1 MCLAC
6 EQDAI
11 WLAYLDSQ
19 GLLKEDDPAAVEE
32 LFAAFPVQPLPAKR
46 EWDAPTPEA
55 PDEAAVRSALTKP
68 AAPKSATAT
77 PAANNQFSCDDP
89 TAE

>member
-19 GLLKEDDPAAVEE
+19 GLLKPDDPAAVEA
-32 LFAAFPVQPLPAKR
+32 LFSAFPVQPLPLR
-46 EWDAPTPEA
+46 SEWDKLA
-55 PDEAAVRSALTKP
+55 PDAA
-68 AAPKSATAT
+68 ATADENSIAAK
-77 PAANNQFSCDDP
+77 PAANNAFSCDDP

>member
-11 WLAYLDSQ
+11 WLAYLDSRD
-19 GLLKEDDPAAVEE
+19 LLKPDDPAAVDE
-32 LFAAFPVQPLPAKR
+32 LFAAFPVQPLPVQPVQD
-46 EWDAPTPEA
+46 EQPSNAP
-55 PDEAAVRSALTKP
+55 VK
-68 AAPKSATAT
+68 
-77 PAANNQFSCDDP
+77 AANNPFSCDDP

>member
-19 GLLKEDDPAAVEE
+19 GLLKPDDPAAVDA
-32 LFAAFPVQPLPAKR
+32 LFSAFPVQPLPVQAD
-46 EWDAPTPEA
+46 WDAPTPEA
-55 PDEAAVRSALTKP
+55 PAITTVKSSAKASSKSKPEP
-68 AAPKSATAT
+68 AAKNS
-77 PAANNQFSCDDP
+77 FSCDDP
-89 TAE
+89 TGE

>member
-19 GLLKEDDPAAVEE
+19 GLLKPDDPAALEA
-32 LFAAFPVQPLPAKR
+32 FFGAFPVRELPV
-46 EWDAPTPEA
+46 PPEA
-55 PDEAAVRSALTKP
+55 KDAAA
-68 AAPKSATAT
+68 AT
-77 PAANNQFSCDDP
+77 PAASAPNPFSCDDP

>member
-19 GLLKEDDPAAVEE
+19 GLLKPDDPAAVEE
-32 LFAAFPVQPLPAKR
+32 LFAAFPVQPLPVKR

-55 PDEAAVRSALTKP
+55 PASASPRSASPKL
-68 AAPKSATAT
+68 AAPKPATKKPT
-77 PAANNQFSCDDP
+77 NNPFSCDDP

>member
-19 GLLKEDDPAAVEE
+19 GMLKPDDPDAVEKF
-32 LFAAFPVQPLPAKR
+32 FADFPVQPLPEQSLSGQPLSGQS
-46 EWDAPTPEA
+46 EWDSPTPEA
-55 PDEAAVRSALTKP
+55 PAKPAPKP
-68 AAPKSATAT
+68 AAKNP
-77 PAANNQFSCDDP
+77 FSCDDP
-89 TAE
+89 TGQ

>member
-1 MCLAC
+1 MCMAC
-6 EQDAI
+6 EQDAM

-19 GLLKEDDPAAVEE
+19 GLLKPDDPAAVDA
-32 LFAAFPVQPLPAKR
+32 LFANFPVQPLPMRA

-55 PDEAAVRSALTKP
+55 PAKSVPKP
-68 AAPKSATAT
+68 AA
-77 PAANNQFSCDDP
+77 ANPFSCDDP

>member
-19 GLLKEDDPAAVEE
+19 DLLKPDDPAAIEE
-32 LFAAFPVQPLPAKR
+32 LFAAFPVQPLPVQQGQNIRQSK
-46 EWDAPTPEA
+46 APTK
-55 PDEAAVRSALTKP
+55 AADNP
-68 AAPKSATAT
+68 
-77 PAANNQFSCDDP
+77 FSCDDP

>member
-19 GLLKEDDPAAVEE
+19 GMLKPDDPDAVEKF
-32 LFAAFPVQPLPAKR
+32 FADFPVQSLPEQPIPGQSLSGQS
-46 EWDAPTPEA
+46 EWDSPTPEA
-55 PDEAAVRSALTKP
+55 PSRPSRKP
-68 AAPKSATAT
+68 AAKNP
-77 PAANNQFSCDDP
+77 FSCDDP

>member
-19 GLLKEDDPAAVEE
+19 GLLKPDDPAAVEE
-32 LFAAFPVQPLPAKR
+32 LFAAFPVKPLPVKR

-55 PDEAAVRSALTKP
+55 PADALAKSAS
-68 AAPKSATAT
+68 PKSAANK
-77 PAANNQFSCDDP
+77 PAPNNPFSCDDP

>member
-19 GLLKEDDPAAVEE
+19 GLLKPDDPAAVEA
-32 LFAAFPVQPLPAKR
+32 LFSSFPVQELPVQSD
-46 EWDAPTPEA
+46 WDKPTPEA
-55 PDEAAVRSALTKP
+55 PAGAAPKP
-68 AAPKSATAT
+68 AAKNP
-77 PAANNQFSCDDP
+77 FSCDDP
-89 TAE
+89 TA

>member
-19 GLLKEDDPAAVEE
+19 GLLKPDDPAAIDE
-32 LFAAFPVQPLPAKR
+32 LFSAFPVQPLPVKP

-55 PDEAAVRSALTKP
+55 PAAVSPRP
-68 AAPKSATAT
+68 AVAT
-77 PAANNQFSCDDP
+77 PAANNPFSCDDP

>member
-19 GLLKEDDPAAVEE
+19 GLLKPDDPAAVEE
-32 LFAAFPVQPLPAKR
+32 LFAAFPVQPLPVKP
-46 EWDAPTPEA
+46 EWDAPTPEEPAEALPKSAA
-55 PDEAAVRSALTKP
+55 PKP
-68 AAPKSATAT
+68 AA
-77 PAANNQFSCDDP
+77 ANPFSCDDP

>member
-19 GLLKEDDPAAVEE
+19 GLLKPDDPEAVDA
-32 LFAAFPVQPLPAKR
+32 LFSAFPVKPLPMQG

-55 PDEAAVRSALTKP
+55 PAAAVAQAKTK
-68 AAPKSATAT
+68 T
-77 PAANNQFSCDDP
+77 PAAGKTKASAKNPFSCDDP
-89 TAE
+89 TGK

>member
-11 WLAYLDSQ
+11 WLAYLESQ
-19 GLLKEDDPAAVEE
+19 GLLKPDDPAAVDA
-32 LFAAFPVQPLPAKR
+32 LFSAFPVQPLPMQA

-55 PDEAAVRSALTKP
+55 PEHAAG
-68 AAPKSATAT
+68 KSAAK
-77 PAANNQFSCDDP
+77 PSRPKLKAGAKNSFSCDD
-89 TAE
+89 TTGE

>member
-19 GLLKEDDPAAVEE
+19 DLLKPDDPAAVEE
-32 LFAAFPVQPLPAKR
+32 LFAAFPVKPLPVQPVQNELPSNAPVKAAKN
-46 EWDAPTPEA
+46 P
-55 PDEAAVRSALTKP
+55 
-68 AAPKSATAT
+68 
-77 PAANNQFSCDDP
+77 FSCDDP

>member
-19 GLLKEDDPAAVEE
+19 GLLKADDPAAVEE
-32 LFAAFPVQPLPAKR
+32 LFAEFPVQPLPVQG

-55 PDEAAVRSALTKP
+55 PKTAAK
-68 AAPKSATAT
+68 AAAKNP
-77 PAANNQFSCDDP
+77 FSCDDP
-89 TAE
+89 TNG

>member
-19 GLLKEDDPAAVEE
+19 GLLKPDDPAAVEA
-32 LFAAFPVQPLPAKR
+32 LFAAFPGAAAAGASR
-46 EWDAPTPEA
+46 MGRADAGSGRQRRCKA
-55 PDEAAVRSALTKP
+55 PKP
-68 AAPKSATAT
+68 AASNP
-77 PAANNQFSCDDP
+77 FSCDDP

>member
-11 WLAYLDSQ
+11 WLAYLESQ
-19 GLLKEDDPAAVEE
+19 GLLKPDDPDAVDA
-32 LFAAFPVQPLPAKR
+32 LFSAFPVQPLPTKA

-55 PDEAAVRSALTKP
+55 PAVAAGKKTAKASAQ
-68 AAPKSATAT
+68 AQSAKN
-77 PAANNQFSCDDP
+77 PFSCDDP
-89 TAE
+89 TTR

>member
-11 WLAYLDSQ
+11 WLAYLESR
-19 GLLKEDDPAAVEE
+19 GLLQADDPAAVAA
-32 LFAAFPVQPLPAKR
+32 LFGAFPVQALPVQGETGA
-46 EWDAPTPEA
+46 EQ
-55 PDEAAVRSALTKP
+55 RSASSDLKTE
-68 AAPKSATAT
+68 
-77 PAANNQFSCDDP
+77 NNPFSCDDP

>member
-11 WLAYLDSQ
+11 WFAYLESR
-19 GLLKEDDPAAVEE
+19 GLVQPDDPAAVDA
-32 LFAAFPVQPLPAKR
+32 LFSAFPVQPLPVQG
-46 EWDAPTPEA
+46 EGDARQQP
-55 PDEAAVRSALTKP
+55 
-68 AAPKSATAT
+68 PKNDLKTT
-77 PAANNQFSCDDP
+77 NNPFSCDDP

>member
-11 WLAYLDSQ
+11 WLAYLESQ
-19 GLLKEDDPAAVEE
+19 GLLKPDDPAAVEA
-32 LFAAFPVQPLPAKR
+32 LFARVSGAAAAGQAR
-46 EWDAPTPEA
+46 MGRATPEA
-55 PDEAAVRSALTKP
+55 PAEI
-68 AAPKSATAT
+68 AAPK
-77 PAANNQFSCDDP
+77 PACRNGHQNPFSCDDP

>member
-32 LFAAFPVQPLPAKR
+32 LFAAFPVQPLPVKR

-55 PDEAAVRSALTKP
+55 PVEAGPKS
-68 AAPKSATAT
+68 AAPKSAAT
-77 PAANNQFSCDDP
+77 VPAAVNPFSCDDP

>member
-19 GLLKEDDPAAVEE
+19 GLLKEDDPAAAEE
-32 LFAAFPVQPLPAKR
+32 LFAAFPVRPLPVKR
-46 EWDAPTPEA
+46 AWDAPTPEA
-55 PDEAAVRSALTKP
+55 PAEASAKP
-68 AAPKSATAT
+68 AAPK
-77 PAANNQFSCDDP
+77 PAAAKPVPNNPFSCDDP

>member
-11 WLAYLDSQ
+11 WFAYLESR
-19 GLLKEDDPAAVEE
+19 GLLKADDPAAVEA
-32 LFAAFPVQPLPAKR
+32 LFGAFPVQPLPMQEKNEQTSNELSAKV
-46 EWDAPTPEA
+46 A
-55 PDEAAVRSALTKP
+55 
-68 AAPKSATAT
+68 KSN
-77 PAANNQFSCDDP
+77 PFSCDDP